1 VKLAFS
7 NIAWDA
13 AEEGEVL
20 ALLGRAGIAGI
31 EVAPSKCWPDWKG
44 ITQQSVVAVRQRF
57 AGPGFSVPSL
67 QAILFGHPEL
77 KLFGD
82 EAALDGLLR
91 HTELVAGVATG
102 LGAKTL
108 VFGAP
113 ANRDPG
119 DLPPEEAMNV
129 AVPRMR
135 ALGEI
140 CARHDVWLGIEAN
153 PAAYNCRFM
162 TRWFEAAEL
171 VRRCDSPGVRLHLDA
186 ACTLMA
192 GDDIAEAVEK
202 SADILAHVHV
212 SEPQLGNFDAPK
224 SDHARFAEA
233 LKQVGYQG
241 WCSVEMRRAP
251 DPVAAIG
258 KAIEV
263 AQAYYD

>member
-7 NIAWDA
+7 NIAWDE
-13 AEEGEVL
+13 AEEPQVL
-20 ALLGRAGIAGI
+20 ALLSRAGIAGI
-31 EVAPSKCWPDWKG
+31 EVAPTKCWPDWKG
-44 ITQQSVVAVRQRF
+44 ITQPAVAAVRQRF
-57 AGPGFSVPSL
+57 AGSGFSVPSL

-91 HTELVAGVATG
+91 HAELVAGVAAG

-119 DLPPEEAMNV
+119 GLPPDEAMNI

-135 ALGEI
+135 AMGEI
-140 CARHDVWLGIEAN
+140 CARHGVWLGIEAN
-153 PAAYNCRFM
+153 PAAYQCKFV
-162 TRWFEAAEL
+162 TRWYEAADL

-192 GDDIAEAVEK
+192 GDDIVEAVEK
-202 SADILAHVHV
+202 TTDILAHVHV
-212 SEPQLGNFDAPK
+212 SEPQLGDFDAPQ

-233 LKQVGYQG
+233 LKRTGYQG

-251 DPVAAIG
+251 DPLAAIRRG
-258 KAIEV
+258 CELAV
-263 AQAYYD
+263 THYG